1 MRKLKKVWLC
11 PSSQDQFCGT
21 LRKSWRGHKM
31 PARSPQ
37 IGMEVWKQMLFS
49 LAEPQIL
56 CRGKIWHAETYQGL
70 QTSQTGKGK
79 APSIVW
85 GRRGRPEAILSFIS
99 HSPWGNELSKVYR
112 LHLAGKGGASSFFTK
127 KAWFWP
133 DIKSRTGTT
142 WDPIRASHCVGLD
155 YLFCP
160 VWVGGWEGGLWDLCF
175 RGSPGLSGVL
185 ASDLWALGAQT
196 GLWASS
202 CPPEARGQRPVGE
215 THTQC

>member
-1 MRKLKKVWLC
+1 MSKGGRYANYRNTFKKKKKRERGWDFWLLQELSYWI
-11 PSSQDQFCGT
+11 PFCCFPKYIVSY
-21 LRKSWRGHKM
+21 LRRKSIV
-31 PARSPQ
+31 PATNGLLSLPLFFQ
-37 IGMEVWKQMLFS
+37 TVWKCLKCLQTVWKQMLFS

-112 LHLAGKGGASSFFTK
+112 LHLAGKGGAASFFTK

-133 DIKSRTGTT
+133 ETKSLRTGTT
-142 WDPIRASHCVGLD
+142 RGPIRASHWVGLD

-160 VWVGGWEGGLWDLCF
+160 VCVGGWEVGLWD
-175 RGSPGLSGVL
+175 
-185 ASDLWALGAQT
+185 
-196 GLWASS
+196 
-202 CPPEARGQRPVGE
+202 
-215 THTQC
+215 